1 MAGTLTL
8 IVWVGLVLIG
18 PPVLLF
24 WLIRRRRRRAHA
36 MRDQVAI
43 AVLPTLV
50 AATPGTPDDSS
61 SPAATQQTGNP
72 YSFPYGMPIIVYP
85 LLAIALAKVQH
96 NIWMAALLD
105 LLLVALA
112 AAFTRLAFNR
122 PDFEKARAIDP
133 TMNLA
138 TWRINWLLFFATP
151 PAVLALFGAAHLWLV
166 WAGR

>member
-24 WLIRRRRRRAHA
+24 WLIRRRRRRQRARRDAVA
-36 MRDQVAI
+36 MAD
-43 AVLPTLV
+43 LPALV
-50 AATPGTPDDSS
+50 AASSGTLDGSG
-61 SPAATQQTGNP
+61 SPAGTEQAGNP
-72 YSFPYGMPIIVYP
+72 YAFPYGMPIIVYP
-85 LLAIALAKVQH
+85 LLAIALARVRH
-96 NIWMAALLD
+96 SIWMVGLLD

-112 AAFTRLAFNR
+112 VAFTRLAFNR
-122 PDFEKARAIDP
+122 LDFEKARAIDL

-151 PAVLALFGAAHLWLV
+151 PTLLALFGAAQLWLV